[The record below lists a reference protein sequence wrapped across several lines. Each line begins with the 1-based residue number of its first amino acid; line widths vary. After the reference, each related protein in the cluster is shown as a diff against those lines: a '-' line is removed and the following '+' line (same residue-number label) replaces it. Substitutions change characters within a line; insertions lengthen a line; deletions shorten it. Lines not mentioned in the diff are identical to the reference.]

1 MEMIAVGADGSVTV
15 KMTAAEARDVRDDF
29 GRTWSSD
36 ISDASHYLY
45 RLLAIVHGE
54 PKEAR

>member
-1 MEMIAVGADGSVTV
+1 VECTAVGDDGSVTIR
-15 KMTAAEARDVRDDF
+15 MTANEARDVRDDF

-45 RLLAIVHGE
+45 RLLATVHGDPE
-54 PKEAR
+54 VTR